1 MKNKIYDC
9 ETLVPFMKN
18 GVRSKEWVV
27 REVVDI
33 PDGRPV
39 RCKVCKESVRIHRQR
54 VADGPRDHVE
64 HFILNLS
71 CEQHQDVSSV
81 ELSILKN

>member
-18 GVRSKEWVV
+18 GVRTIEWVV

-33 PDGRPV
+33 PDGRDV
-39 RCKVCKESVRIHRQR
+39 RCKCCREPVRIHRKR
-54 VADGPRDHVE
+54 IVDGPRDHVE
-64 HFILNLS
+64 HFVLNEN
-71 CEQHQDVSSV
+71 CELCRLN
-81 ELSILKN
+81 EP